1 MPDTLASET
10 CFKQGEDQK
19 EKRRLLSP
27 PSKGEKGKR
36 RQARNS
42 PSLLLGAGRCVG
54 RGSPAACV
62 TVAPHDYIWYVYGG
76 VRHKHHRTHVRSEL
90 PSQELGSPELMA
102 TGHP

>member
-19 EKRRLLSP
+19 EKRRLLPP

-42 PSLLLGAGRCVG
+42 PSLLLGAGQCVG
-54 RGSPAACV
+54 RGPPQRVLQRLRV
-62 TVAPHDYIWYVYGG
+62 TIYGMFTEG
-76 VRHKHHRTHVRSEL
+76 IDTNTT
-90 PSQELGSPELMA
+90 ELMSDQSCLLKSSA
-102 TGHP
+102 PPS